1 MSELDWRP
9 QKPTKKNTS
18 IISLDK
24 QDNNLNPNDKRPSYL
39 ARGLLIFTT
48 QMSAFVIPFAVT
60 TDAGVFTNFAI
71 ITTLICIST
80 FSITALRQTNPH
92 ADESNKDLVKKELR
106 GSWRFVLWS
115 SMFAQHILYGLLM
128 IFIST
133 EVFSYIV
140 TEKSSELM
148 PYLITAASISS
159 FMLLVILFSLE
170 NKFFELSRLTPILNI
185 SFIVYLIS
193 ICIVHYSTDLKQIQ
207 WNRDT
212 MYTNLTQ

>member
-9 QKPTKKNTS
+9 HKSAKKNSS

-48 QMSAFVIPFAVT
+48 QMSAFIIPFAVT
-60 TDAGVFTNFAI
+60 TDAGIVTNFAI

-80 FSITALRQTNPH
+80 YSITAFRQVNPH

-106 GSWRFVLWS
+106 GSWRFVLWA
-115 SMFAQHILYGLLM
+115 SMFAQYILYGLLM

-140 TEKSSELM
+140 TERSSELM
-148 PYLITAASISS
+148 PYLITAASISL
-159 FMLLVILFSLE
+159 FMFLVVLFSLE
-170 NKFFELSRLTPILNI
+170 NKFFELSRFTPIVNI
-185 SFIVYLIS
+185 SFIIYLIS
-193 ICIVHYSTDLKQIQ
+193 ICIVHYSSDLKSIE
-207 WNRDT
+207 WSRDT
-212 MYTNLTQ
+212 M